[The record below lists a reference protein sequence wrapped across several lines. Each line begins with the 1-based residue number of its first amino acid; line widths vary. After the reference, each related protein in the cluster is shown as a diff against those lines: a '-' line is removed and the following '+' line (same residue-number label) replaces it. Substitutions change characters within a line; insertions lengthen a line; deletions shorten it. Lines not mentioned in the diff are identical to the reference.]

1 MVAGEGCS
9 ATSPEAAA
17 AAREARVSGQGALA
31 ALRLELGGRLQAE
44 KEQAEFEGECLSRVP
59 PLAPRAPDPRHRPR
73 ATCVS

>member
-1 MVAGEGCS
+1 MANVAY
-9 ATSPEAAA
+9 
-17 AAREARVSGQGALA
+17 EARDRAQSEIGL
-31 ALRLELGGRLQAE
+31 LKLQAE